1 MNKTKLNKMAYEIS
15 WQNVQHNKKRL
26 IFLVYKEYLQISMV
40 KITIHG
46 ESLDN
51 HMNDLQN

>member
-1 MNKTKLNKMAYEIS
+1 MKYHGKMCNIT
-15 WQNVQHNKKRL
+15 KKRL
-26 IFLVYKEYLQISMV
+26 IFLIYKEYLQISMV

-51 HMNDLQN
+51 HMNDLEN